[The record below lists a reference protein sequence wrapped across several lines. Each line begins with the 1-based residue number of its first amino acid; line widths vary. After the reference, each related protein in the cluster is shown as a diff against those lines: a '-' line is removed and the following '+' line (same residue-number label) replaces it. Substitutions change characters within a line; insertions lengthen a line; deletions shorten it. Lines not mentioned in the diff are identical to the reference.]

1 MLNFVVGVVSGTILV
16 LVVLLIS
23 KSIDSKKKAVEDQV
37 KRLWEGIHNAQETIS
52 MVNIRVIKLEDRL
65 EEKDKK
71 SRPI

>member
-1 MLNFVVGVVSGTILV
+1 MLNFVVGVISGTILV

-37 KRLWEGIHNAQETIS
+37 KRFWEGIHNAQETIS
-52 MVNIRVIKLEDRL
+52 MVNIRLIKLEDRL

-71 SRPI
+71 S